1 MNNRRKLLVA
11 LGAGALAAPFGSF
24 AQQQSKVWRIGFL
37 AGGVRPPDGL
47 PPAALRQS
55 VAELGYAE
63 GKNVTYEGRWAEG
76 NLTRLPELAAE
87 LVQRRVDTIVVLGWP
102 ATYALKSATATIP
115 IVIAG
120 GGDAVESGLVAS
132 LSRPGGNL
140 TGISDMAVELSAK
153 RLELLKETF
162 PKASRI
168 AILWNQDDLGMTLRY
183 RQIDRAA
190 RALGVTVQALG
201 VREPDD
207 FGVAFSAMT
216 RERPDAL
223 FLVADMLTNLNRK
236 RVIDFAATHRIP
248 AMYDSSLVVA
258 DGGLMSYGPSNVDSL
273 RRVAYFVDR
282 ILKGAKPADLP
293 MEQPTRFYLLINM
306 KTAKALSI
314 KIPDSIML
322 RADKLI
328 E

>member
-1 MNNRRKLLVA
+1 MNKRRKLVIA
-11 LGAGALAAPFGSF
+11 LGAGALASPFASF
-24 AQQQSKVWRIGFL
+24 AQQPGKVWRIGFL
-37 AGGVRPPDGL
+37 QSGVRPPDGL
-47 PPAALRQS
+47 PPAALRHAL
-55 VAELGYAE
+55 AERGYAE
-63 GKNVTYEGRWAEG
+63 GKNVMYDGRWAEG
-76 NLTRLPELAAE
+76 KVTRLPELAAE
-87 LVQRRVDTIVVLGWP
+87 LVQRRVDAIVVLGWP
-102 ATYALKSATATIP
+102 ATHALRSATSTIP

-140 TGISDMAVELSAK
+140 TGMSDMAVELSAK

-190 RALGVTVQALG
+190 RTLGVTVHALG

-207 FGVAFSAMT
+207 FGAAFSTMT

-223 FLVADMLTNLNRK
+223 FLVADVLTNLNSK
-236 RVIDFAATHRIP
+236 RVIEFAATHRIP
-248 AMYDSSLVVA
+248 AMYDSSLLVEA
-258 DGGLMSYGPSNVDSL
+258 GGLMSYGPSNVDSL
-273 RRVAYFVDR
+273 NRVAYFVDR

-293 MEQPTRFYLLINM
+293 MEQPTRYYLLINM
-306 KTAKALSI
+306 KTAKALNI
-314 KIPDSIML
+314 KIPGSIML
-322 RADKLI
+322 RADKVI

>member
-1 MNNRRKLLVA
+1 MNNRRKLVIALGVSA
-11 LGAGALAAPFGSF
+11 LGAPLASF
-24 AQQQSKVWRIGFL
+24 AQQQGKVWRIGFL
-37 AGGVRPPDGL
+37 QSGVRPPDGL
-47 PPAALRQS
+47 PPAVLRQS
-55 VAELGYAE
+55 LAELGYAE
-63 GKNVTYEGRWAEG
+63 GKNVMYEGRWAEG
-76 NLTRLPELAAE
+76 KITRLPELAAE
-87 LVQRRVDTIVVLGWP
+87 LVQRRVDAIVVLGWP
-102 ATYALKSATATIP
+102 ATHALKSATSTIP

-120 GGDAVESGLVAS
+120 GGDAIESGLVAS

-140 TGISDMAVELSAK
+140 TGMSDMAVELSAK

-207 FGVAFSAMT
+207 FGAAFSAMT

-223 FLVADMLTNLNRK
+223 FLVADVLTNLNRK
-236 RVIDFAATHRIP
+236 RVIEFAATHRIP
-248 AMYDSSLVVA
+248 AMYDSSLVVQ
-258 DGGLMSYGPSNVDSL
+258 DGGLMSYGPSNVDSF

-293 MEQPTRFYLLINM
+293 MEQPTRYYLLINM